1 MKNKQL
7 PPSVHLKNAEDLR
20 LHASQLSHA
29 AMTTELAHQNHLLRA
44 AEKMARMADSV
55 ERKAKDAVTEPPV
68 AILAPDATAEEVRNA
83 RRRQAIRRG
92 KDTFLPSWND
102 MAMAL
107 PNKLLRSALFS
118 PGRTVQNNGDKVLS
132 GDHSTLVA
140 GKEIASF
147 KNVTLTFSGYELCQ
161 FDRRVYAACLDYYR
175 ERPLAPEHSH
185 EYVSTSF
192 YELAKRMGLS
202 YGLNPHKA
210 IRASL
215 LRLSFA
221 QMRLRYNGWNVE
233 VPKLLTA
240 SFEDGLMSGVFKG
253 SDRLLFRVTESIA
266 ELFGPAAWTAVDKE
280 VVGYDGLRG
289 WLASFYAGHS
299 KAVFLDVKWLY
310 ELSGYESHPRNFR
323 KSLIVALD
331 KLMDNRTP
339 ICSRV
344 SEYCF
349 SADGLKVRVVLA
361 TWSKIGLID

>member
-7 PPSVHLKNAEDLR
+7 PPSVHLKNAEELR
-20 LHASQLSHA
+20 VLSTQFAQA
-29 AMTTELAHQNHLLRA
+29 AMTTESAHQDTILRG
-44 AEKMARMADSV
+44 AEKMAKMADSA

-68 AILAPDATAEEVRNA
+68 AILAPDATAEEVRKA
-83 RRRQAIRRG
+83 RCRQAVRRG
-92 KDTFLPSWND
+92 KEIFLPSWSE

-140 GKEIASF
+140 GKEIASY

-192 YELAKRMGLS
+192 YELAKRMGLT

-210 IRASL
+210 IRTSL

-240 SFEDGLMSGVFKG
+240 SFKDGLANGVFKG
-253 SDRLLFRVTESIA
+253 SDRLLFRVTESVA
-266 ELFGPAAWTAVDKE
+266 ELFGPGAWTAVDKE
-280 VVGYDGLRG
+280 AVGYDGLRG

-299 KAVFLDVKWLY
+299 KAVWLDVEWLY
-310 ELSGYESHPRNFR
+310 NLSGYESHPRNFR
-323 KSLIVALD
+323 QSLNSALE
-331 KLMDNRTP
+331 KLKDEQTP
-339 ICSRV
+339 ARSRV
-344 SEYCF
+344 STYFFTED
-349 SADGLKVRVVLA
+349 SLKVKVVLA
-361 TWSKIGLID
+361 R